1 MMDEEVEGAKQDFL
15 ALLKETDP
23 DIQAVIPV
31 RATNDHFLVSLTK
44 SGKREFI
51 SISEGDLL
59 DLAEVPEVKKEVIE
73 KVQEAL
79 QKIGA

>member
-1 MMDEEVEGAKQDFL
+1 MDEELETAKENFL

-23 DIQAVIPV
+23 VVQSVIPV
-31 RATNDHFLVSLTK
+31 RSTNDHFLISLTK

-51 SISEGDLL
+51 SVSEGDLL
-59 DLAEVPEVKKEVIE
+59 DLEEVPEVKKEVAE
-73 KVQEAL
+73 KIQTAL